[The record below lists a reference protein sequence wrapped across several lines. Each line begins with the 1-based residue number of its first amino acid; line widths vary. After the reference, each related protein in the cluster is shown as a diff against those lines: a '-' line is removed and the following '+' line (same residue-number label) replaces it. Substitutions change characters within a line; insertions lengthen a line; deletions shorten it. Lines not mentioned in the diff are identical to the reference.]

1 MTPASIET
9 TTTSSPSEQIYIY
22 GANPL
27 QNKLLSEFLNRET
40 GIPCTSGEHF
50 DEALKLSEKTE
61 PGQQALIL
69 IDFVKEDI
77 EQLWLK
83 LSLGIDGENE
93 HLHVALFNVDLNGDG
108 GIATRSMFKGIRGV
122 FYRNV
127 PLSQLV
133 KGVQAILA
141 GDLWFSRKLTKRMLL
156 SKTDNRKAAEKTLA
170 TLTNRERELLL
181 AAASGLSN
189 NDIAEE
195 LGISLHTVKSHLYRV
210 YKKINVPNRLQAA
223 LWVAKHM

>member
-1 MTPASIET
+1 VTSPSQETPPAV
-9 TTTSSPSEQIYIY
+9 SEQIYIY
-22 GANPL
+22 GSNPL
-27 QNKLLSEFLNRET
+27 QNKLLSDYLNRET

-50 DEALKLSEKTE
+50 DEALKLSGATE
-61 PGQQALIL
+61 AGQQILIL
-69 IDFVKEDI
+69 IDFFKEEL

-83 LSLGIDGENE
+83 LNLGIEGQNE
-93 HLHVALFNVDLNGDG
+93 RVRIALFNVDTNGDR
-108 GIATRSMFKGIRGV
+108 GIAGHSMFKGVRGV

-156 SKTDNRKAAEKTLA
+156 SRSEIRKAGENKLA

-181 AAASGLSN
+181 ATAAGLSN
-189 NDIAEE
+189 NEIAED
-195 LGISLHTVKSHLYRV
+195 LGISLYTVKSHLYRI

-223 LWVAKHM
+223 LWVARHM